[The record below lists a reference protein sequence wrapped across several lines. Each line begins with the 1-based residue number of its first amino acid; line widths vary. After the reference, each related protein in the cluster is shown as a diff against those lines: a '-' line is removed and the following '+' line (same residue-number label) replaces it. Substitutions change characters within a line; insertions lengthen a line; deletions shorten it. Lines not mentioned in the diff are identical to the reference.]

1 MSARES
7 KARPGFGSGTGSETT
22 AFPEADYQAV
32 ERPVTPPDV
41 WREKWASRRRSETV
55 ERFEAIALAWPATTR
70 ERRRTFENWEGHAM
84 RALRH
89 GRSGFALVIG
99 LRKVLPTD
107 GQITAT
113 NAELASA
120 AGFCSVKTVNREIKL
135 LKRLGLLAVAT
146 RGRRR
151 VIRLSVPA
159 DGFGGI

>member
-1 MSARES
+1 MSARKY
-7 KARPGFGSGTGSETT
+7 KARHRVGSGTGSETGD
-22 AFPEADYQAV
+22 FPVADYQTV
-32 ERPVTPPDV
+32 ERDATPAGL
-41 WREKWASRRRSETV
+41 WREEWASRRRSDTV
-55 ERFEAIALAWPATTR
+55 ERFEAVALAWPATTR
-70 ERRRTFENWEGHAM
+70 ERRKTFEHWEGIAM

-89 GRSGFALVIG
+89 GRSGFALIIG

-113 NAELASA
+113 NAELACA
-120 AGFCSVKTVNREIKL
+120 AGFCSIKTVDREIKL

-159 DGFGGI
+159 DGLGGV